1 MKLAKQ
7 YTPQDFEPDIYALWE
22 SSGRFEPTGV
32 GEPFSVIM
40 PPPNANGNLHIGH
53 ALDMNLKDILVRFH
67 RLKGR
72 DAVFI
77 PGADHAGFETWV
89 VYERE
94 LEKQGKNRFDFSREQ
109 LYGQVWD
116 FVSQQRGNMELQ
128 LRALGTSASW
138 RHMTFT
144 LDPKV
149 TKVVY
154 DTFKKLWDDDL
165 IYRGERIVN
174 FCIKH
179 QTSFS
184 DIEVVHKNEK
194 GKMWKIA
201 YPMLDKIGEIVVAT
215 TRPETMLGDVAVAVN
230 PNDERYKDLIGTRV
244 LLPILDKEI
253 PIIGDEYVDMSYGT
267 GAVKITPAHDPND
280 FDIAQRHDLPSV
292 QVIDYQGNMT
302 NVPQQFMGLG
312 REDARKRVLA
322 ALQAAELRRGET
334 DIEHSVG
341 HCYKCGQVI
350 EPMIKDQWFIR
361 VKPLADAAIEK
372 LKAGEMSFLPK
383 SKQKEIVAYLSQ
395 LKDWN
400 ISRQIPW
407 GIPIP
412 AFRNENDDKDWIFD
426 TRVEESKIVVNGTTY
441 IREEDT
447 FDTWFSSGQWPYV
460 VTDYLDKGELSR
472 FFPTSLMETGSD
484 LLRQWVARMIM
495 LSVYR
500 TGKIPFKSVYL
511 HGMVNDEHNQKM
523 SKSKGNVINPMEIV
537 AEYGS
542 DALRLGIIAGRSPAQ
557 NQAFNRGAVIAGRN
571 FSNKLWNVARFV
583 QEQIGDNHVI
593 VPLEPTTL
601 ADHWIIRQINQAA
614 KDVERHLNKYQFSE
628 AADVVYHMIWDDLAD
643 WYIEASKT
651 SINRPLLSWALA
663 SSLQLAHP
671 FAPFVTETIWQTL
684 NYTTGI
690 LMADKWPTP
699 EQYDEISAES
709 FERIRELVNEGRWV
723 IAELPGNAKQ
733 TLLFGNDSLVEQNQA
748 MIKHLLRLKD
758 IRQTDQ
764 PSGLRLAASNREVWL
779 DIDSET
785 LYQHQS
791 NLEVRLAEAR
801 VRQANLSG
809 RLSNESYVQKAPEK
823 LVEETRRE
831 LVEQNELIERL
842 VAELEVIS
850 LD

>member
-361 VKPLADAAIEK
+361 VKPLADASIEK

-460 VTDYLDKGELSR
+460 VTDYLDKGKLSR

-764 PSGLRLAASNREVWL
+764 PSGLRLAANNREVWL

-785 LYQHQS
+785 FYQHQS

>member
-322 ALQAAELRRGET
+322 ALQAAELRRGEA

-341 HCYKCGQVI
+341 HCY
-350 EPMIKDQWFIR
+350 
-361 VKPLADAAIEK
+361 
-372 LKAGEMSFLPK
+372 
-383 SKQKEIVAYLSQ
+383 
-395 LKDWN
+395 
-400 ISRQIPW
+400 
-407 GIPIP
+407 
-412 AFRNENDDKDWIFD
+412 
-426 TRVEESKIVVNGTTY
+426 
-441 IREEDT
+441 
-447 FDTWFSSGQWPYV
+447 
-460 VTDYLDKGELSR
+460 
-472 FFPTSLMETGSD
+472 
-484 LLRQWVARMIM
+484 
-495 LSVYR
+495 
-500 TGKIPFKSVYL
+500 
-511 HGMVNDEHNQKM
+511 
-523 SKSKGNVINPMEIV
+523 
-537 AEYGS
+537 
-542 DALRLGIIAGRSPAQ
+542 
-557 NQAFNRGAVIAGRN
+557 
-571 FSNKLWNVARFV
+571 NVAR
-583 QEQIGDNHVI
+583 
-593 VPLEPTTL
+593 
-601 ADHWIIRQINQAA
+601 
-614 KDVERHLNKYQFSE
+614 
-628 AADVVYHMIWDDLAD
+628 
-643 WYIEASKT
+643 
-651 SINRPLLSWALA
+651 
-663 SSLQLAHP
+663 
-671 FAPFVTETIWQTL
+671 
-684 NYTTGI
+684 
-690 LMADKWPTP
+690 
-699 EQYDEISAES
+699 
-709 FERIRELVNEGRWV
+709 
-723 IAELPGNAKQ
+723 
-733 TLLFGNDSLVEQNQA
+733 
-748 MIKHLLRLKD
+748 
-758 IRQTDQ
+758 
-764 PSGLRLAASNREVWL
+764 
-779 DIDSET
+779 
-785 LYQHQS
+785 
-791 NLEVRLAEAR
+791 
-801 VRQANLSG
+801 
-809 RLSNESYVQKAPEK
+809 
-823 LVEETRRE
+823 
-831 LVEQNELIERL
+831 
-842 VAELEVIS
+842 
-850 LD
+850 